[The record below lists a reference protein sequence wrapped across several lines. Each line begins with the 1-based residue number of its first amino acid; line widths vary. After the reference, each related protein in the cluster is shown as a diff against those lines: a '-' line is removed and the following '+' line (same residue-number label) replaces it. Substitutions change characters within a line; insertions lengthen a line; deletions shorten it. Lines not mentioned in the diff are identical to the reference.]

1 MMKRFIAIS
10 IAVFLIISSFVPV
23 FAADDG
29 WSTDIS
35 ENTTETLSPIDSSVT
50 GPGTTQ
56 SIQNSQESNTNI
68 LRPEDEN
75 IVNEGAETRI
85 NNPNPVLNDETFRNL
100 DDESQRVYA
109 GYRDII
115 PMVETDDI
123 LQWILE
129 KGYQIIH
136 LLQVVVQPFSIIIF
150 IIGAFLAL
158 IGSIGRGDLSGKGMW
173 AMIISTIV
181 YAVVLFAPV
190 IMQTFVGWVSS

>member
-1 MMKRFIAIS
+1 MNHKGFMQDTEMLFPWLKRTIF
-10 IAVFLIISSFVPV
+10 
-23 FAADDG
+23 
-29 WSTDIS
+29 
-35 ENTTETLSPIDSSVT
+35 
-50 GPGTTQ
+50 
-56 SIQNSQESNTNI
+56 
-68 LRPEDEN
+68 
-75 IVNEGAETRI
+75 
-85 NNPNPVLNDETFRNL
+85 
-100 DDESQRVYA
+100 
-109 GYRDII
+109 
-115 PMVETDDI
+115 

-190 IMQTFVGWVSS
+190 IMQTFVGWISS

>member
-29 WSTDIS
+29 WPTDIS

-50 GPGTTQ
+50 GPETTQ

-68 LRPEDEN
+68 LSPEDEN
-75 IVNEGAETRI
+75 IVNEDAETRI

-150 IIGAFLAL
+150 IIGAFLSL

-190 IMQTFVGWVSS
+190 IMQTFVGWISS

>member
-1 MMKRFIAIS
+1 MYS
-10 IAVFLIISSFVPV
+10 V
-23 FAADDG
+23 FAEDDG
-29 WSTDIS
+29 STDIS

-50 GPGTTQ
+50 EPETTQ

-68 LRPEDEN
+68 LRPNEN

-85 NNPNPVLNDETFRNL
+85 NNPNPVLNDETFKNL

-109 GYRDII
+109 GYRDVI

-150 IIGAFLAL
+150 IVGAFLAL

-190 IMQTFVGWVSS
+190 IMQTFVGWISS